1 MVCIHVQRNTEV
13 GSANGFGR
21 CVPYLQLSAIVPAQS
36 LGETLLLTFSF
47 RSCSRNRCINMTFD
61 QAFSHPV
68 ATASH
73 LLCCTVTL
81 WEGLMISIVWT
92 PIGAGRSALSLASN
106 LVASWS
112 FTIVATI
119 PFTAA
124 IGPLFF
130 LIVRFCA
137 TSTRR
142 SLFGGE
148 ISEIMVLFMVILVRY
163 SRGRVQR
170 FLPLWRSVM
179 AASVEL

>member
-81 WEGLMISIVWT
+81 WEGLCCNNSVHCSYR
-92 PIGAGRSALSLASN
+92 ASLLLNCS
-106 LVASWS
+106 
-112 FTIVATI
+112 
-119 PFTAA
+119 
-124 IGPLFF
+124 
-130 LIVRFCA
+130 FCA